1 MSGVTYVVLDGRDA
15 ADGRTAARTADPAV
29 DPAVNPAEGVPDE
42 GPMFR
47 ARVGG
52 REIRWDVAPDDAAG
66 RAAGPGAAGTRT
78 AALRLVTQV
87 GRAFEDEHPGVRPIV
102 AHGRHLVVDG
112 SVDLGSTDHWRVMPL
127 PNGIAVA
134 EPSTVAPARLDDT
147 TRALAD
153 AVDAEAFRADVAW
166 LSGLPTRH
174 SLSSGFAQALDE
186 AQARLDALGYAT
198 RREPVTVGAGGCEN
212 LVADRAG
219 DGGGGLVVVTA
230 HLDSINQA
238 GGPTA
243 PSPGADDN
251 GSGSAGLLELAR
263 LLATRTWQHDLRLVL
278 FGGEEEGLFGSTQH
292 VATLPRAD
300 RQRIRAVLNMDMIG
314 TRNTATATVLLEGAE
329 LSSTQIA
336 DLSAAAAAV
345 TGLAVETSLTP
356 FASDHVPFINR
367 RIPAV
372 LTIEGGDS
380 ANGHIHSAADVAAH
394 VDPAFAREILR
405 MNVVA
410 LAGWLVPVVDPAPV
424 PDPDPT
430 DPSADG
436 LQDGPPADD
445 C

>member
-1 MSGVTYVVLDGRDA
+1 MSGVTYVVVDDRS
-15 ADGRTAARTADPAV
+15 AARTVPAG
-29 DPAVNPAEGVPDE
+29 DRAEDAAGVAQA
-42 GPMFR
+42 FR

-52 REIRWDVAPDDAAG
+52 REIRWDAAPDDAG
-66 RAAGPGAAGTRT
+66 GSTGADGSRTRGTRT

-87 GRAFEDEHPGVRPIV
+87 GRAFEHAHPGVRPIL

-127 PNGIAVA
+127 PDGIAIA
-134 EPSTVAPARLDDT
+134 EPSTAAPARLDDAA
-147 TRALAD
+147 RALAD

-166 LSGLPTRH
+166 LSGFPTRH
-174 SLSSGFAQALDE
+174 SLSSGFAQALDG
-186 AQARLDALGYAT
+186 AQARLDALGYTT
-198 RREPVTVGAGGCEN
+198 RREPVTVGTGACEN
-212 LVADRAG
+212 LVADRTG
-219 DGGGGLVVVTA
+219 DGGDGLVVVTA

-243 PSPGADDN
+243 QAPGADDN

-263 LLATRTWQHDLRLVL
+263 VLATRAWRHDLRLVL

-292 VATLPRAD
+292 VAALPRTD
-300 RQRIRAVLNMDMIG
+300 RTRIRAVLNMDMIG
-314 TRNTATATVLLEGAE
+314 TRNTGAATVLLEGAE
-329 LSSTQIA
+329 LSSSQIA
-336 DLSAAAAAV
+336 DLASAAAAV
-345 TGLAVETSLTP
+345 TGLAVETSLSP

-380 ANGHIHSAADVAAH
+380 ANSHIHSAADVAAH

-410 LAGWLVPVVDPAPV
+410 LAGWLVPAV
-424 PDPDPT
+424 PTDDVPT
-430 DPSADG
+430 DPV
-436 LQDGPPADD
+436 ADD
-445 C
+445 ATDVC

>member
-1 MSGVTYVVLDGRDA
+1 VTGVTYVVVDGPDV
-15 ADGRTAARTADPAV
+15 ARSAHDPSPAV
-29 DPAVNPAEGVPDE
+29 DGPA
-42 GPMFR
+42 FR

-52 REIRWDVAPDDAAG
+52 TEIRWDVAPDDDLAVS
-66 RAAGPGAAGTRT
+66 RVAGPGTRT

-87 GRAFEDEHPGVRPIV
+87 GRAFEDAHPGVRPIV

-112 SVDLGSTDHWRVMPL
+112 SVDLASTDHWRVTPL
-127 PNGIAVA
+127 PNGVAVA
-134 EPSTVAPARLDDT
+134 EPSTATPVRLDDT
-147 TRALAD
+147 ARALAD
-153 AVDAEAFRADVAW
+153 SVDADAFQADVAW

-174 SLSSGFAQALDE
+174 SLSGGFAQALDE

-212 LVADRAG
+212 LVADRSG

-230 HLDSINQA
+230 HLDSINLA

-243 PSPGADDN
+243 PAPGADDN

-300 RQRIRAVLNMDMIG
+300 RTRIRAVLNMDMIG
-314 TRNTATATVLLEGAE
+314 TRDTATPTVLLEGAQ
-329 LSSTQIA
+329 LSSSQIA

-345 TGLAVETSLTP
+345 TDLVVETSLSP
-356 FASDHVPFINR
+356 FASDHVPFIDR
-367 RIPAV
+367 GIPAV

-380 ANGHIHSAADVAAH
+380 ANGHIHSAADVADH
-394 VDPAFAREILR
+394 VEPAFARQILR

-410 LAGWLVPVVDPAPV
+410 LTGWLAPVAAPVGPGDPAE
-424 PDPDPT
+424 PDPAGPAPA
-430 DPSADG
+430 PS
-436 LQDGPPADD
+436 DD

>member
-1 MSGVTYVVLDGRDA
+1 MSGVSYVVVDSPD
-15 ADGRTAARTADPAV
+15 TADLSAAGRGERGPA
-29 DPAVNPAEGVPDE
+29 
-42 GPMFR
+42 FR

-52 REIRWDVAPDDAAG
+52 REIRWDVAPDGDAGA
-66 RAAGPGAAGTRT
+66 RAPGTTRT

-87 GRAFEDEHPGVRPIV
+87 GRAFEDAHPGVRPIV

-127 PNGIAVA
+127 PNGIAIA
-134 EPSTVAPARLDDT
+134 EPSTAAPARLDDSA
-147 TRALAD
+147 RALAD
-153 AVDAEAFRADVAW
+153 AVDAEAFRSDVAW
-166 LSGLPTRH
+166 LAGLPTRH
-174 SLSSGFAQALDE
+174 SLSDGFAQALDE
-186 AQARLDALGYAT
+186 SQSRLDALGYAT

-212 LVADRAG
+212 LVADRSG

-230 HLDSINQA
+230 HLDSVNLA
-238 GGPTA
+238 GGPSA
-243 PSPGADDN
+243 PAPGADDN

-292 VATLPRAD
+292 VAALPRAD
-300 RQRIRAVLNMDMIG
+300 RLRIRAVLNMDMIG

-329 LSSTQIA
+329 LSSSQIA
-336 DLSAAAAAV
+336 ELSAAAAAV
-345 TGLAVETSLTP
+345 TDLAVETSLSP

-380 ANGHIHSAADVAAH
+380 ANGHIHSAADVATH
-394 VDPAFAREILR
+394 VDPSFARQILR

-410 LAGWLVPVVDPAPV
+410 LAGWLVAVVVPGE
-424 PDPDPT
+424 PDPP
-430 DPSADG
+430 
-436 LQDGPPADD
+436 DD